1 MFNINNLSLRFSKC
15 HKHSLEAE
23 IFWKSQFLSHEESPC
38 WFIYEASIGRMCMV
52 EAEGWDDTDSGGC
65 ILTTCSLRYY
75 GTSTFVQIY
84 SYVHVC
90 LTVHTTYMP
99 WDHLPLWVH
108 ALTRYYR
115 SYTFVQIYSYVHV
128 CLIVHIDLTR
138 YYRTSIFCTDK
149 LFCTCLLD
157 ST

>member
-1 MFNINNLSLRFSKC
+1 MLIVNSLTFQRQLWPEKKPIYRALFWFEKKYKSVFPTFSAVYVGKQNTSLYLNVLLILANMFNINNLSLRFSKC

-90 LTVHTTYMP
+90 FTVHSTY
-99 WDHLPLWVH
+99 
-108 ALTRYYR
+108 
-115 SYTFVQIYSYVHV
+115 
-128 CLIVHIDLTR
+128 
-138 YYRTSIFCTDK
+138 
-149 LFCTCLLD
+149 
-157 ST
+157 